1 MRNFI
6 VGIALVAGAAGFGYF
21 APPLGTPL
29 GNDRPIAIPEAAP
42 GKSESAPRPIKENVI
57 AYHTGDASINDAR
70 KTGRSTLPRFHELI
84 AAGTPGTYTVKFPL
98 TQNGAT
104 EHIWMQLMDY
114 QDGTFIGL
122 LANEPVNGNQYK
134 MGDEMKVAEADVE
147 DWMITTGSE
156 MYGGY
161 TVRAILADMP
171 EEEAAK
177 YKAMFRD

>member
-6 VGIALVAGAAGFGYF
+6 LGIALVAGAAGVGFFG
-21 APPLGTPL
+21 APTGSDKPM
-29 GNDRPIAIPEAAP
+29 AIPLAAP
-42 GKSESAPRPIKENVI
+42 GKAETDPRPVKENVV
-57 AYHTGDASINDAR
+57 AYHVGDKSITGAR
-70 KTGRSTLPRFHELI
+70 DMARSTLPRFRELI
-84 AAGTPGTYTVKFPL
+84 AAETPGTYTVKFPL

-104 EHIWMQLMDY
+104 EHIWMQLTDY
-114 QDGTFIGL
+114 RDGMLVGL
-122 LANEPVNGNQYK
+122 LANDPVNGNKYR
-134 MGDEMKVAEADVE
+134 MGDPMEVAEADVE
-147 DWMITTGSE
+147 DWMVNTGTE